1 MRFQTFG
8 DKNKKAVLL
17 IHTLFTSADFFA
29 PITQLLVS
37 SFLPRSIEIAGEKW
51 YTVCQYHFW
60 RGRHGGVARGV
71 V

>member
-29 PITQLLVS
+29 PITQLLAS
-37 SFLPRSIEIAGEKW
+37 SFLPRSIEIAGEK
-51 YTVCQYHFW
+51 
-60 RGRHGGVARGV
+60 
-71 V
+71 